1 MAPARRAVVRNT
13 LANGR
18 VPHGNAFR
26 RFLMEMANGAPATH
40 HCGAF
45 GNVANLTVEGVLS
58 CAAPAACGLG
68 SGSGFAIPV
77 SVRTMERS
85 TM

>member
-26 RFLMEMANGAPATH
+26 RFLMEMASGAPATH

-45 GNVANLTVEGVLS
+45 GNVANLTVLS

-77 SVRTMERS
+77 SVRTMVRS

>member
-18 VPHGNAFR
+18 VPRGNAFR
-26 RFLMEMANGAPATH
+26 RFLMEMVSGAPATH

-68 SGSGFAIPV
+68 SGFAIPV
-77 SVRTMERS
+77 SVRTMVRS